1 MGDGF
6 APCARIIAANPVKVN
21 ANYEAW

>member
-6 APCARIIAANPVKVN
+6 APFARIIAADPVMVN